1 MKIIK
6 TNNKEEDFSPNKI
19 LNRIKKQGEGL
30 NVDCDILA
38 QSVIGQIKDGITTN
52 EIDEIIISE
61 ALGKI
66 VLDSDYSFFAARI
79 KMSKDFRKTNK
90 NRFSF
95 DIDKD
100 IKYDYLAYS
109 TFIKT
114 YQQGNETPQEMYA
127 RIADYFAETTEE
139 KQELFDMLIS
149 KQINFA
155 TPTTLNAGTGSETFI
170 SCDLSQLESDS
181 LDGIQNSLT
190 EIAKSSKNGAG
201 IGVYIGNL
209 RSSKSRVANQGFASG
224 VVRLADMIQATLRF
238 YNQKGRRP
246 GSAALYLPI
255 WHKDIIPF
263 LELRLN
269 EGDERLRARDIFTA
283 VTINDFFMDAL
294 TNQKD
299 FYLFCPYDLEKHNIR
314 LYELSGQEATDAYN
328 KAVELGIGEKINP
341 LEIWQKMIASQV
353 STGTPYVTYIDNVN
367 KTNMQQHFG
376 NIKQS
381 NLCVSGDTKI
391 LTDFGYEDIE
401 NLEGQVVNVWNGEEY
416 SEVTVFKTGEN
427 KVLLNVVTDSG
438 YELKC
443 TPEHKFYVQKGY
455 VRGVGENKLEILEK
469 KANELEKGDKLIKF
483 NLPVIEGI
491 KELKYAYTQG
501 FFSGDGCIPN
511 DGRYLTNLVYLYGE
525 KKNLLSLIDTRNK
538 YNRGGKYAKPTKE
551 KAIIHSEKSDR
562 ITCYLPEDIIANKAF
577 VPNSDYTIGSRL
589 TWLAGFLDADGTVTN
604 NQGSQS
610 IQVSSIDKCFLL
622 DIQLML
628 QTLGCD
634 SKVTFGREA
643 GVFELPANNG
653 TGENKLYNCKQVN
666 RLLIN
671 GSSMYK
677 LIKLGLKCNRLKWQV
692 KKPNRECSQFIK
704 IKNVE
709 KLPDLYDTFC
719 FTEPKRNLGMFNGI
733 LTGQCQEILN
743 FSAPDETGQCALG
756 SIPLPYCKD
765 IKKAAEVLCYNINR
779 VIDRNKY
786 PTERALKGG
795 LNQRSVGIGVAGLAE
810 YLYDK
815 GLHFEHPDAPKEM
828 REVMRQIY
836 EGAIKGS
843 QRYYEDYGIQFK
855 DYEKS
860 DYATWNLHPCKY
872 GIDIKDLD
880 VDTSKPV
887 CNTLFVAL
895 MPTASSSNLLS
906 CTEGFELPQSM
917 MYVRK
922 LDKGEFV
929 VVQDTLIKE
938 LKAIG
943 LWDKDMADMIIQA
956 EGSIQNIAFI
966 PKPIR
971 DKYKTAYE
979 VKQRHRIDMLAE
991 AAPFIDQSY
1000 SFNTYYLDAD
1010 FTKIS
1015 SALIYAWQKGLK
1027 TGVYYTRTKKKKVGT
1042 ESLYKRAVFEKPK
1055 DGEDCLA
1062 CSA

>member
-1 MKIIK
+1 MNILKANGK
-6 TNNKEEDFSPNKI
+6 VESFSPNKI
-19 LNRIKKQGEGL
+19 LNRIKKQGENL
-30 NVDCDILA
+30 NIDCDILA
-38 QSVIGQIKDGITTN
+38 QSVISQIRDGITTN

-61 ALGKI
+61 ALAKI
-66 VLDSDYSFFAARI
+66 ILDVDYSFFAARI
-79 KMSKDFRKTNK
+79 AMSKDFRKTNK
-90 NRFSF
+90 NRYSF

-109 TFIKT
+109 TFIRT

-127 RIADYFAETTEE
+127 RIADYFAETVEE
-139 KQELFDMLIS
+139 KQELFDMLIT

-155 TPTTLNAGTGSETFI
+155 TPTTLNAGTNSETFI
-170 SCDLSQLESDS
+170 SCDSSMLAGDDLDSIQES
-181 LDGIQNSLT
+181 LK

-209 RSSKSRVANQGFASG
+209 RSSKSKVAGQGFASG
-224 VVRLADMIQATLRF
+224 VVRLADMMQATLRF

-246 GSAALYLPI
+246 GSAAIYLPI
-255 WHKDIIPF
+255 FHKDIIPF

-269 EGDERLRARDIFTA
+269 EGDERLRTRDIFTG
-283 VTINDFFMDAL
+283 VVINDFFMDAL
-294 TNQKD
+294 TNKKD

-314 LYELSGQEATDAYN
+314 LYELEGQEATDAYN
-328 KAVELGIGEKINP
+328 KAVELGIGEKVNP

-353 STGTPYVTYIDNVN
+353 STGTPYVNYIDN
-367 KTNMQQHFG
+367 
-376 NIKQS
+376 I
-381 NLCVSGDTKI
+381 
-391 LTDFGYEDIE
+391 
-401 NLEGQVVNVWNGEEY
+401 
-416 SEVTVFKTGEN
+416 
-427 KVLLNVVTDSG
+427 
-438 YELKC
+438 
-443 TPEHKFYVQKGY
+443 
-455 VRGVGENKLEILEK
+455 
-469 KANELEKGDKLIKF
+469 
-483 NLPVIEGI
+483 
-491 KELKYAYTQG
+491 
-501 FFSGDGCIPN
+501 
-511 DGRYLTNLVYLYGE
+511 
-525 KKNLLSLIDTRNK
+525 NK
-538 YNRGGKYAKPTKE
+538 YNMQRHLGVV
-551 KAIIHSEKSDR
+551 KATQLCAE
-562 ITCYLPEDIIANKAF
+562 ITNIATPE
-577 VPNSDYTIGSRL
+577 
-589 TWLAGFLDADGTVTN
+589 
-604 NQGSQS
+604 
-610 IQVSSIDKCFLL
+610 
-622 DIQLML
+622 
-628 QTLGCD
+628 
-634 SKVTFGREA
+634 
-643 GVFELPANNG
+643 
-653 TGENKLYNCKQVN
+653 
-666 RLLIN
+666 
-671 GSSMYK
+671 
-677 LIKLGLKCNRLKWQV
+677 
-692 KKPNRECSQFIK
+692 
-704 IKNVE
+704 
-709 KLPDLYDTFC
+709 
-719 FTEPKRNLGMFNGI
+719 
-733 LTGQCQEILN
+733 
-743 FSAPDETGQCALG
+743 ETGQCALG

-795 LNQRSVGIGVAGLAE
+795 LNQRSVGIGIAGLAE

-828 REVMRQIY
+828 REVMKKIY

-843 QRYYEDYGIQFK
+843 QRYYEDYGIQIK

-880 VDTSKPV
+880 IDTSKPV
-887 CNTLFVAL
+887 CNTLFAAL

-906 CTEGFELPQSM
+906 CTEGFEVPQSM

-929 VVQDTLIKE
+929 VVQDTLVKE

-1042 ESLYKRAVFEKPK
+1042 ESLYKRTTTIQKPK

>member
-6 TNNKEEDFSPNKI
+6 TNGKEESFSPNKI

-30 NVDCDILA
+30 NVDCDTLT

-79 KMSKDFRKTNK
+79 ALTRDFRKTNK

-109 TFIKT
+109 TFKKT

-127 RIADYFAETTEE
+127 RIADYFGETTEE
-139 KQELFDMLIS
+139 KQEMFDMLIS

-170 SCDLSQLESDS
+170 SCDSSMLAGDDLDSIQES
-181 LDGIQNSLT
+181 LK

-201 IGVYIGNL
+201 IGVYIGNI
-209 RSSKSRVANQGFASG
+209 RSSKSRVGGQGFASG
-224 VVRLADMIQATLRF
+224 VVRLADMMQATLRF

-246 GSAALYLPI
+246 GSASIYLPI
-255 WHKDIIPF
+255 YHKDIIPF

-269 EGDERLRARDIFTA
+269 EGDERLRTRDIFTG
-283 VTINDFFMDAL
+283 VVINDFFMESL
-294 TNQKD
+294 INQKD

-314 LYELSGQEATDAYN
+314 LYELVGQEATDAYN

-353 STGTPYVTYIDNVN
+353 STGTPYINYID
-367 KTNMQQHFG
+367 T
-376 NIKQS
+376 I
-381 NLCVSGDTKI
+381 
-391 LTDFGYEDIE
+391 
-401 NLEGQVVNVWNGEEY
+401 
-416 SEVTVFKTGEN
+416 
-427 KVLLNVVTDSG
+427 
-438 YELKC
+438 
-443 TPEHKFYVQKGY
+443 
-455 VRGVGENKLEILEK
+455 
-469 KANELEKGDKLIKF
+469 
-483 NLPVIEGI
+483 
-491 KELKYAYTQG
+491 
-501 FFSGDGCIPN
+501 
-511 DGRYLTNLVYLYGE
+511 
-525 KKNLLSLIDTRNK
+525 NK
-538 YNRGGKYAKPTKE
+538 YNMQRHLGVV
-551 KAIIHSEKSDR
+551 KSTQLCAE
-562 ITCYLPEDIIANKAF
+562 ITNIA
-577 VPNSDYTIGSRL
+577 T
-589 TWLAGFLDADGTVTN
+589 
-604 NQGSQS
+604 
-610 IQVSSIDKCFLL
+610 
-622 DIQLML
+622 
-628 QTLGCD
+628 
-634 SKVTFGREA
+634 
-643 GVFELPANNG
+643 
-653 TGENKLYNCKQVN
+653 
-666 RLLIN
+666 
-671 GSSMYK
+671 
-677 LIKLGLKCNRLKWQV
+677 
-692 KKPNRECSQFIK
+692 
-704 IKNVE
+704 
-709 KLPDLYDTFC
+709 
-719 FTEPKRNLGMFNGI
+719 
-733 LTGQCQEILN
+733 
-743 FSAPDETGQCALG
+743 PDETGQCALG

-810 YLYDK
+810 YLYDR

-828 REVMRQIY
+828 KEVMKQIY

-906 CTEGFELPQSM
+906 CTEGFEVPQSM

-929 VVQDTLIKE
+929 VVQDTLVKE

-956 EGSIQNIAFI
+956 EGSIQSIAFI

-991 AAPFIDQSY
+991 SAPFIDQSY

-1042 ESLYKRAVFEKPK
+1042 ESLYKRTVFEKPK
-1055 DGEDCLA
+1055 EGEDCLA

>member
-1 MKIIK
+1 MNIIK
-6 TNNKEEDFSPNKI
+6 ANGKVESFLPNKI
-19 LNRIKKQGEGL
+19 LNRIKKQGNNL
-30 NVDCDILA
+30 NIDCDTLT
-38 QSVIGQIKDGITTN
+38 QSVIAQIRDGITTN

-61 ALGKI
+61 ALSKI

-90 NRFSF
+90 NKFSF
-95 DIDKD
+95 DINKD

-127 RIADYFAETTEE
+127 RIADYFGEEVEE

-170 SCDLSQLESDS
+170 SCDISMLSGDDLESIEDS
-181 LDGIQNSLT
+181 LK
-190 EIAKSSKNGAG
+190 EISKSSKNGAG
-201 IGVYIGNL
+201 IGMYIGNL
-209 RSSKSRVANQGFASG
+209 RSSKSKVANEGFASG
-224 VVRLADMIQATLRF
+224 VVRFADMVQSKMRF
-238 YNQKGRRP
+238 YNQRGRRP

-255 WHKDIIPF
+255 YHKDIIPF

-269 EGDERLRARDIFTA
+269 EGDERLRTRDIFTA

-367 KTNMQQHFG
+367 KTNMQQHLG
-376 NIKQS
+376 NIKSS
-381 NLCVSGDTKI
+381 NLCN
-391 LTDFGYEDIE
+391 E
-401 NLEGQVVNVWNGEEY
+401 VV
-416 SEVTVFKTGEN
+416 
-427 KVLLNVVTDSG
+427 LNA
-438 YELKC
+438 L
-443 TPEHKFYVQKGY
+443 
-455 VRGVGENKLEILEK
+455 
-469 KANELEKGDKLIKF
+469 
-483 NLPVIEGI
+483 
-491 KELKYAYTQG
+491 
-501 FFSGDGCIPN
+501 
-511 DGRYLTNLVYLYGE
+511 
-525 KKNLLSLIDTRNK
+525 
-538 YNRGGKYAKPTKE
+538 
-551 KAIIHSEKSDR
+551 
-562 ITCYLPEDIIANKAF
+562 
-577 VPNSDYTIGSRL
+577 
-589 TWLAGFLDADGTVTN
+589 
-604 NQGSQS
+604 
-610 IQVSSIDKCFLL
+610 
-622 DIQLML
+622 
-628 QTLGCD
+628 
-634 SKVTFGREA
+634 
-643 GVFELPANNG
+643 
-653 TGENKLYNCKQVN
+653 
-666 RLLIN
+666 
-671 GSSMYK
+671 
-677 LIKLGLKCNRLKWQV
+677 
-692 KKPNRECSQFIK
+692 
-704 IKNVE
+704 
-709 KLPDLYDTFC
+709 
-719 FTEPKRNLGMFNGI
+719 
-733 LTGQCQEILN
+733 
-743 FSAPDETGQCALG
+743 PDETGQCALG

-810 YLYDK
+810 YLYDR

-828 REVMRQIY
+828 KEVMKQIY

-880 VDTSKPV
+880 IDTSKPV

-906 CTEGFELPQSM
+906 CTEGFEVPQSM

-929 VVQDTLIKE
+929 VVQDTLVKE

-1042 ESLYKRAVFEKPK
+1042 ESLYKRTTTIQKPK

>member
-6 TNNKEEDFSPNKI
+6 TNGKEESFSPNKI
-19 LNRIKKQGEGL
+19 LNRIKKQGEYL
-30 NVDCDILA
+30 NIDCDTLT

-79 KMSKDFRKTNK
+79 ALTRDFRKTNK
-90 NRFSF
+90 NRFPF

-109 TFIKT
+109 TFKKT
-114 YQQGNETPQEMYA
+114 YQQGKETPQEMYA
-127 RIADYFAETTEE
+127 RIADYFGETIEE

-209 RSSKSRVANQGFASG
+209 RSSKSRVGGQGFASG
-224 VVRLADMIQATLRF
+224 VVRLADMLQSTLRF

-246 GSAALYLPI
+246 GSAAIYLPI
-255 WHKDIIPF
+255 YHKDIIPF

-269 EGDERLRARDIFTA
+269 EGDERLRTRDIFTA

-294 TNQKD
+294 TNKKD
-299 FYLFCPYDLEKHNIR
+299 FYLFCPYDLEKYNIR
-314 LYELSGQEATDAYN
+314 LYELAGQEATDAYN
-328 KAVELGIGEKINP
+328 KAVELGIGEKVNP
-341 LEIWQKMIASQV
+341 LEIWQKMISSQV

-367 KTNMQQHFG
+367 KTNMQQHLG

-381 NLCVSGDTKI
+381 NL
-391 LTDFGYEDIE
+391 
-401 NLEGQVVNVWNGEEY
+401 
-416 SEVTVFKTGEN
+416 
-427 KVLLNVVTDSG
+427 
-438 YELKC
+438 
-443 TPEHKFYVQKGY
+443 
-455 VRGVGENKLEILEK
+455 
-469 KANELEKGDKLIKF
+469 
-483 NLPVIEGI
+483 
-491 KELKYAYTQG
+491 
-501 FFSGDGCIPN
+501 
-511 DGRYLTNLVYLYGE
+511 
-525 KKNLLSLIDTRNK
+525 
-538 YNRGGKYAKPTKE
+538 
-551 KAIIHSEKSDR
+551 
-562 ITCYLPEDIIANKAF
+562 
-577 VPNSDYTIGSRL
+577 
-589 TWLAGFLDADGTVTN
+589 
-604 NQGSQS
+604 
-610 IQVSSIDKCFLL
+610 
-622 DIQLML
+622 
-628 QTLGCD
+628 
-634 SKVTFGREA
+634 
-643 GVFELPANNG
+643 
-653 TGENKLYNCKQVN
+653 
-666 RLLIN
+666 
-671 GSSMYK
+671 
-677 LIKLGLKCNRLKWQV
+677 
-692 KKPNRECSQFIK
+692 
-704 IKNVE
+704 
-709 KLPDLYDTFC
+709 
-719 FTEPKRNLGMFNGI
+719 
-733 LTGQCQEILN
+733 CQEILN

-828 REVMRQIY
+828 REVMKQIY

-843 QRYYEDYGIQFK
+843 QRYYEDYGVQFK

-860 DYATWNLHPCKY
+860 DYVNWNLHPCKY

-906 CTEGFELPQSM
+906 CTEGFEVPQSM

-929 VVQDTLIKE
+929 VVQDTLVKE

-956 EGSIQNIAFI
+956 EGSIQNIVFV

>member
-1 MKIIK
+1 MKILK
-6 TNNKEEDFSPNKI
+6 TNGKYEDFAPQKI
-19 LNRIKKQGEGL
+19 LNRIKKQGENL
-30 NVDCDILA
+30 NVDCDIVA

-61 ALGKI
+61 SLGKI

-79 KMSKDFRKTNK
+79 AMTRDFRKTNK
-90 NRFSF
+90 NKYSF
-95 DIDKD
+95 DINKD

-109 TFIKT
+109 TFKKT

-127 RIADYFAETTEE
+127 RIADYFGETVEE
-139 KQELFDMLIS
+139 KQELFDMLIT

-170 SCDLSQLESDS
+170 SCDSSMLAGDDLDSIQES
-181 LDGIQNSLT
+181 LK

-209 RSSKSRVANQGFASG
+209 RSSKSRVGGQGFASG
-224 VVRLADMIQATLRF
+224 VVRLADMMQSTLRF

-246 GSAALYLPI
+246 GSAAIYLPI
-255 WHKDIIPF
+255 FHKDIIPF

-269 EGDERLRARDIFTA
+269 EGDERLRTRDIFTG
-283 VTINDFFMDAL
+283 VVINDFFMDAL
-294 TNQKD
+294 TNKKD

-314 LYELSGQEATDAYN
+314 LYELEGQEATDAYN
-328 KAVELGIGEKINP
+328 KAVELGIGEKISP

-353 STGTPYVTYIDNVN
+353 STGTPYVNYID
-367 KTNMQQHFG
+367 T
-376 NIKQS
+376 I
-381 NLCVSGDTKI
+381 
-391 LTDFGYEDIE
+391 
-401 NLEGQVVNVWNGEEY
+401 
-416 SEVTVFKTGEN
+416 
-427 KVLLNVVTDSG
+427 
-438 YELKC
+438 
-443 TPEHKFYVQKGY
+443 
-455 VRGVGENKLEILEK
+455 
-469 KANELEKGDKLIKF
+469 
-483 NLPVIEGI
+483 
-491 KELKYAYTQG
+491 
-501 FFSGDGCIPN
+501 
-511 DGRYLTNLVYLYGE
+511 
-525 KKNLLSLIDTRNK
+525 NK
-538 YNRGGKYAKPTKE
+538 YNMQRHLGVV
-551 KAIIHSEKSDR
+551 KSTQLCAE
-562 ITCYLPEDIIANKAF
+562 ITNIA
-577 VPNSDYTIGSRL
+577 T
-589 TWLAGFLDADGTVTN
+589 
-604 NQGSQS
+604 
-610 IQVSSIDKCFLL
+610 
-622 DIQLML
+622 
-628 QTLGCD
+628 
-634 SKVTFGREA
+634 
-643 GVFELPANNG
+643 
-653 TGENKLYNCKQVN
+653 
-666 RLLIN
+666 
-671 GSSMYK
+671 
-677 LIKLGLKCNRLKWQV
+677 
-692 KKPNRECSQFIK
+692 
-704 IKNVE
+704 
-709 KLPDLYDTFC
+709 
-719 FTEPKRNLGMFNGI
+719 
-733 LTGQCQEILN
+733 
-743 FSAPDETGQCALG
+743 PDETGQCALG

-815 GLHFEHPDAPKEM
+815 GLHFEHPDAPQEM
-828 REVMRQIY
+828 KEVMKQIY

-855 DYEKS
+855 DYDKS

-906 CTEGFELPQSM
+906 CTEGFEVPQSM
-917 MYVRK
+917 MYLRK

-929 VVQDTLIKE
+929 IVQDTLVKE

-956 EGSIQNIAFI
+956 EGSIQNIIFI

-1055 DGEDCLA
+1055 DGEDCLS

>member
-1 MKIIK
+1 MKILK
-6 TNNKEEDFSPNKI
+6 TNGKYEDFAPQKI

-30 NVDCDILA
+30 NVDCDIVA

-61 ALGKI
+61 SLGKI

-79 KMSKDFRKTNK
+79 AMTRDFRKTNK
-90 NRFSF
+90 NRYSF
-95 DIDKD
+95 DINKD

-109 TFIKT
+109 TFKKT

-127 RIADYFAETTEE
+127 RIADYFGETTEE
-139 KQELFDMLIS
+139 KQELFDMLIT

-170 SCDLSQLESDS
+170 SCDISMLSGDDLDSIEDS
-181 LDGIQNSLT
+181 LK
-190 EIAKSSKNGAG
+190 EISKSSKNGAG
-201 IGVYIGNL
+201 IGMYIGNL
-209 RSSKSRVANQGFASG
+209 RSSKSRVGNEGFASG
-224 VVRLADMIQATLRF
+224 VVRFADMVQSKMRF

-269 EGDERLRARDIFTA
+269 EGDERLRTRDIFTA
-283 VTINDFFMDAL
+283 VVVNDFFMDAL
-294 TNQKD
+294 INKKD
-299 FYLFCPYDLEKHNIR
+299 FYLFCPYDLEKYNIR
-314 LYELSGQEATDAYN
+314 LYELSGQGATDAYN
-328 KAVELGIGEKINP
+328 KAVDLGIGEKVNP

-353 STGTPYVTYIDNVN
+353 STGTPYVSYIDNVN
-367 KTNMQQHFG
+367 KVNMQQHLG
-376 NIKQS
+376 NIKSS
-381 NLCVSGDTKI
+381 NLC
-391 LTDFGYEDIE
+391 IE
-401 NLEGQVVNVWNGEEY
+401 
-416 SEVTVFKTGEN
+416 
-427 KVLLNVVTDSG
+427 VLLNAT
-438 YELKC
+438 
-443 TPEHKFYVQKGY
+443 
-455 VRGVGENKLEILEK
+455 
-469 KANELEKGDKLIKF
+469 
-483 NLPVIEGI
+483 
-491 KELKYAYTQG
+491 
-501 FFSGDGCIPN
+501 
-511 DGRYLTNLVYLYGE
+511 
-525 KKNLLSLIDTRNK
+525 
-538 YNRGGKYAKPTKE
+538 
-551 KAIIHSEKSDR
+551 
-562 ITCYLPEDIIANKAF
+562 
-577 VPNSDYTIGSRL
+577 
-589 TWLAGFLDADGTVTN
+589 
-604 NQGSQS
+604 
-610 IQVSSIDKCFLL
+610 
-622 DIQLML
+622 
-628 QTLGCD
+628 
-634 SKVTFGREA
+634 
-643 GVFELPANNG
+643 
-653 TGENKLYNCKQVN
+653 
-666 RLLIN
+666 
-671 GSSMYK
+671 
-677 LIKLGLKCNRLKWQV
+677 
-692 KKPNRECSQFIK
+692 
-704 IKNVE
+704 
-709 KLPDLYDTFC
+709 
-719 FTEPKRNLGMFNGI
+719 
-733 LTGQCQEILN
+733 
-743 FSAPDETGQCALG
+743 PDETGQCALG

-810 YLYDK
+810 YLYDR
-815 GLHFEHPDAPKEM
+815 GLHFEHPDAPQEM
-828 REVMRQIY
+828 KEVMKQIY

-860 DYATWNLHPCKY
+860 DYATWNVHPCKY

-880 VDTSKPV
+880 IDTTKPV

-906 CTEGFELPQSM
+906 CTEGFEVPQSM
-917 MYVRK
+917 MYLRK

-929 VVQDTLIKE
+929 IVQDTLVKE
-938 LKAIG
+938 LKSIG

-956 EGSIQNIAFI
+956 EGSIQNIIFI

-991 AAPFIDQSY
+991 ATPFIDQSY

-1055 DGEDCLA
+1055 EGEDCLS

>member
-1 MKIIK
+1 MKILK
-6 TNNKEEDFSPNKI
+6 TNGKYEDFAPQKI

-30 NVDCDILA
+30 NVDCDIVA

-61 ALGKI
+61 SLGKI

-79 KMSKDFRKTNK
+79 AMTRDFRKTNK
-90 NRFSF
+90 NRYSF
-95 DIDKD
+95 DINKD

-109 TFIKT
+109 TFKKT

-127 RIADYFAETTEE
+127 RIADYFGETTEE
-139 KQELFDMLIS
+139 KQELFDMLIT

-170 SCDLSQLESDS
+170 SCDISMLSGDDLDSIEDS
-181 LDGIQNSLT
+181 LK
-190 EIAKSSKNGAG
+190 EISKSSKNGAG
-201 IGVYIGNL
+201 IGMYIGNL
-209 RSSKSRVANQGFASG
+209 RSSKSRVGNEGFASG
-224 VVRLADMIQATLRF
+224 VVRFADMVQSKMRF

-269 EGDERLRARDIFTA
+269 EGDERLRTRDIFTA
-283 VTINDFFMDAL
+283 VVVNDFFMDAL
-294 TNQKD
+294 INKKD
-299 FYLFCPYDLEKHNIR
+299 FYLFCPYDLEKYNIR
-314 LYELSGQEATDAYN
+314 LYELSGQGATDAYN
-328 KAVELGIGEKINP
+328 KAVDLGIGEKVNP

-353 STGTPYVTYIDNVN
+353 STGTPYVSYIDNVN
-367 KTNMQQHFG
+367 KVNMQQHLG
-376 NIKQS
+376 NIKSS
-381 NLCVSGDTKI
+381 NLC
-391 LTDFGYEDIE
+391 IE
-401 NLEGQVVNVWNGEEY
+401 
-416 SEVTVFKTGEN
+416 
-427 KVLLNVVTDSG
+427 VLLNAT
-438 YELKC
+438 
-443 TPEHKFYVQKGY
+443 
-455 VRGVGENKLEILEK
+455 
-469 KANELEKGDKLIKF
+469 
-483 NLPVIEGI
+483 
-491 KELKYAYTQG
+491 
-501 FFSGDGCIPN
+501 
-511 DGRYLTNLVYLYGE
+511 
-525 KKNLLSLIDTRNK
+525 
-538 YNRGGKYAKPTKE
+538 
-551 KAIIHSEKSDR
+551 
-562 ITCYLPEDIIANKAF
+562 
-577 VPNSDYTIGSRL
+577 
-589 TWLAGFLDADGTVTN
+589 
-604 NQGSQS
+604 
-610 IQVSSIDKCFLL
+610 
-622 DIQLML
+622 
-628 QTLGCD
+628 
-634 SKVTFGREA
+634 
-643 GVFELPANNG
+643 
-653 TGENKLYNCKQVN
+653 
-666 RLLIN
+666 
-671 GSSMYK
+671 
-677 LIKLGLKCNRLKWQV
+677 
-692 KKPNRECSQFIK
+692 
-704 IKNVE
+704 
-709 KLPDLYDTFC
+709 
-719 FTEPKRNLGMFNGI
+719 
-733 LTGQCQEILN
+733 
-743 FSAPDETGQCALG
+743 PDETGQCALG

-810 YLYDK
+810 YLYDR
-815 GLHFEHPDAPKEM
+815 GLHFEHPDAPQEM
-828 REVMRQIY
+828 KEVMKQIY

-880 VDTSKPV
+880 IDTTKPV

-906 CTEGFELPQSM
+906 CTEGFEVPQSM
-917 MYVRK
+917 MYLRK

-929 VVQDTLIKE
+929 IVQDTLVKE
-938 LKAIG
+938 LKSIG

-956 EGSIQNIAFI
+956 EGSIQNIIFI

-991 AAPFIDQSY
+991 ATPFIDQSY

-1055 DGEDCLA
+1055 EGEDCLS